1 MGFNDDFVLLRLI
14 SVQNNRIQSPIA
26 YDSAKYDHVISV
38 LIAIKALSGHISL
51 DFHAVKCT
59 LIESNDE
66 FI

>member
-1 MGFNDDFVLLRLI
+1 MGINDDFVLLRLI

-26 YDSAKYDHVISV
+26 YHSAKYDYVFRVSIT
-38 LIAIKALSGHISL
+38 IKALSGQISL
-51 DFHAVKCT
+51 DFHAVKCA

>member
-26 YDSAKYDHVISV
+26 YDSAKHDHVIRV

-51 DFHAVKCT
+51 DFHAVKCA